1 MVKLLPMGVN
11 LDVYKIIFKSEK
23 IWNAYKNTMI
33 YTVSGTAINL
43 IMTSLCAYPLS
54 RKEFYGRKF
63 FTVFVTMTMFIGG
76 GMIPLY
82 LVVDNLKLTNSIWAI
97 VLPGAISTYNM
108 IVMRTSFEAIPIS
121 LTESAYIDGA
131 NDLQILRK
139 IVIPL

>member
-1 MVKLLPMGVN
+1 MAGETYKLKIHKRNRKSLGSHCVDIVIGLALILVALICFYPMYHVFIISISSSKYISQDMVKLLPMGVN

-63 FTVFVTMTMFIGG
+63 FTVF
-76 GMIPLY
+76 
-82 LVVDNLKLTNSIWAI
+82 DSII
-97 VLPGAISTYNM
+97 FGS
-108 IVMRTSFEAIPIS
+108 
-121 LTESAYIDGA
+121 
-131 NDLQILRK
+131 
-139 IVIPL
+139 

>member
-1 MVKLLPMGVN
+1 MEESSLLY
-11 LDVYKIIFKSEK
+11 L
-23 IWNAYKNTMI
+23 
-33 YTVSGTAINL
+33 
-43 IMTSLCAYPLS
+43 
-54 RKEFYGRKF
+54 
-63 FTVFVTMTMFIGG
+63 
-76 GMIPLY
+76 IPLY